1 MSLVMRHTGYMTTA
15 TATKA
20 TYRKTQAGEWV
31 VCATAAMLTA
41 GGSVEVTKAD
51 GTVKIEM
58 IERVGKTFG
67 AGLAYGYIAKA
78 TKATAPKTAKPAA
91 RIYTSTRC
99 GECRGEIQSWADG
112 RNVGLCHD
120 CF

>member
-1 MSLVMRHTGYMTTA
+1 MTTA

-31 VCATAAMLTA
+31 VCAPVNMLTA

-67 AGLAYGYIAKA
+67 AGLAYGYIA
-78 TKATAPKTAKPAA
+78 TKTAAPKTAKPAA

-99 GECRGEIQSWADG
+99 RECRGDIQSWADG